1 MYLIKVIIIVVIII
15 IVMIS
20 FIVIVDIFF
29 FWVVCVFVC
38 LLLVLFKVEVFLDD
52 EIFIVDILVGK
63 DEVVDEVVDVKML
76 FDLGCF
82 VVEVGVWNLVV
93 IVVFEIEYI
102 DCVFEDVFLILEVVE
117 VDGFF
122 DGGDFVVWDNVVEG
136 DKVDLNVVM
145 DDVDVDVNDVVE
157 NVNWGWIVGDE
168 VVEDINVVE
177 VFVGNVVGMNVV
189 FVLV

>member
-145 DDVDVDVNDVVE
+145 DDVDVDVNE